1 MAREISCLKAV
12 LCQKAWNTQ
21 GLSRLFS
28 SSSSAVHKR
37 LKPHGFDGSKSHI
50 PIIPFYKK
58 GCSIKRDVKTNTS
71 PATAKRREM
80 VLPSS
85 PSNGTRLCE
94 FPFSVD
100 SSCCRND
107 AVQFLTQTSRAV
119 VQSQPWFYLR
129 LFAYRF
135 FWLSEGA

>member
-1 MAREISCLKAV
+1 MPLGQPEKAIGEKSQIEPW
-12 LCQKAWNTQ
+12 LALHN
-21 GLSRLFS
+21 R
-28 SSSSAVHKR
+28 SA
-37 LKPHGFDGSKSHI
+37 
-50 PIIPFYKK
+50 
-58 GCSIKRDVKTNTS
+58 C

-85 PSNGTRLCE
+85 PSNRTRLCE

-119 VQSQPWFYLR
+119 LQSQPWFYLR